1 LSKAAKRKAK
11 PKAARKARAKPRAAK
26 KRAPPAKRPLKVPLP
41 PPTEKKERLAAE
53 KAYLLAIRVKGEFGT
68 PWVLGTALTSL
79 HLKGKF
85 NAVLVENNPAS
96 IGMLRQVKEYVTWGD
111 VSTNEVAILLRERGE
126 FSGGAPVTD
135 ETVKAKFGEAS
146 VQDLASALIKG
157 RINLRTL
164 WQGGLNPVFRLHP
177 PSGGF
182 EGSIKRA
189 YSSRGEL
196 GNRGP
201 AIAGLLTR
209 MV

>member
-1 LSKAAKRKAK
+1 MSKAAKRKTK
-11 PKAARKARAKPRAAK
+11 PKTARKAPAKARAAK
-26 KRAPPAKRPLKVPLP
+26 KHVPTRKKPIETALP
-41 PPTEKKERLAAE
+41 PPIEKRESVAAE
-53 KAYLLAIRVKGEFGT
+53 KTYLLAIRLMGEFGT
-68 PWVLGTALTSL
+68 PWTLGTALTSL
-79 HLKGKF
+79 HLRRKF
-85 NAVLVENNPAS
+85 NAVLVENKPES
-96 IGMLRQVKEYVTWGD
+96 IGMLRQVKDYVTWGD
-111 VSTNEVAILLRERGE
+111 VGTNEIATLFRERGE
-126 FSGGAPVTD
+126 FSGGVPLTD
-135 ETVKAKFGEAS
+135 ETIKKKFGEAS
-146 VQDLASALIKG
+146 IQDLASALIKG

-164 WQGGLNPVFRLHP
+164 RHAGLNPVFRLRP

>member
-1 LSKAAKRKAK
+1 MSKAAKRKTK
-11 PKAARKARAKPRAAK
+11 PKTARKTPAKPRTAK
-26 KRAPPAKRPLKVPLP
+26 KRAPSTKKPLKTLLP
-41 PPTEKKERLAAE
+41 PPSEKKESLPAE
-53 KAYLLAIRVKGEFGT
+53 KTYLLAIRLKGEFGT
-68 PWVLGTALTSL
+68 PWILGTALTSL
-79 HLKGKF
+79 HLNGRF
-85 NAVLVENNPAS
+85 NAVLVENKPEC

-126 FSGGAPVTD
+126 FSGGAPMTD
-135 ETVKAKFGEAS
+135 ETVKKKFGEAS

-164 WQGGLNPVFRLHP
+164 WQAGVNPVFRLRP

-189 YSSRGEL
+189 YSKRGEL

>member
-1 LSKAAKRKAK
+1 MSTAAKRKAK
-11 PKAARKARAKPRAAK
+11 PKAVRKALAKPRKAK
-26 KRAPPAKRPLKVPLP
+26 KRALPAKKPLATPSP
-41 PPTEKKERLAAE
+41 PPSEKKESLAVE
-53 KAYLLAIRVKGEFGT
+53 KTYLLAIRLKGEFGT
-68 PWVLGTALTSL
+68 PWVLGTALKSL
-79 HLKGKF
+79 HLKGRF
-85 NAVLVENNPAS
+85 NAVLVENKPEN
-96 IGMLRQVKEYVTWGD
+96 IGMLRRVKDYVTWGD

-126 FSGGAPVTD
+126 FSGGVSMTD
-135 ETVKAKFGEAS
+135 ETVKKKFGEAS
-146 VQDLASALIKG
+146 VQDLASALIRG

-164 WQGGLNPVFRLHP
+164 SQAGLNPVFRLRP

-189 YSSRGEL
+189 YSKRGEL

>member
-1 LSKAAKRKAK
+1 MAA
-11 PKAARKARAKPRAAK
+11 
-26 KRAPPAKRPLKVPLP
+26 PLP
-41 PPTEKKERLAAE
+41 PPSEKKESLAAE
-53 KAYLLAIRVKGEFGT
+53 KTFLLAIRVKGEFGT
-68 PWVLGTALTSL
+68 PWILGTALTSL

-85 NAVLVENNPAS
+85 NAVLVENKPES

-126 FSGGAPVTD
+126 FSGGVPLTD
-135 ETVKAKFGEAS
+135 ETIKRKFGEAS

-157 RINLRTL
+157 RISLRTL
-164 WQGGLNPVFRLHP
+164 WQAGLNPVFRLHP

>member
-1 LSKAAKRKAK
+1 MSKAAKRKTR
-11 PKAARKARAKPRAAK
+11 PKAARKAPAKPRATK
-26 KRAPPAKRPLKVPLP
+26 KHVPTHKKPIETPLP
-41 PPTEKKERLAAE
+41 PPTEKKESLPAE
-53 KAYLLAIRVKGEFGT
+53 KTYLLAIRLKGEFGT
-68 PWVLGTALTSL
+68 PWILGTALTSL
-79 HLKGKF
+79 HLKGRF
-85 NAVLVENNPAS
+85 NAVLVENKPEN
-96 IGMLRQVKEYVTWGD
+96 IGMLRQVKDYVTWGD
-111 VSTNEVAILLRERGE
+111 VGTNEIATLFRERGE
-126 FSGGAPVTD
+126 FSGGIPLTD
-135 ETVKAKFGEAS
+135 ETIKKKFGEAS

-164 WQGGLNPVFRLHP
+164 WQAGLNPVFRLHP

-209 MV
+209 MA